1 MMVAEI
7 FGLLDRQNT
16 TKEPGDKVAKK
27 KHSQAKIYSVVD
39 LETSGTSVANGDRI
53 IQVGI
58 VLMQKGKVIN
68 QFATLVNPRT
78 KIPHA
83 VTQLTGITNK
93 AVAKAPLFDDVAGT
107 IYSLLA
113 NTTFVAH
120 NVNFDFPF
128 LNSEFERAGYP
139 QLQIPAIDTV
149 TLAQILLPTQKS
161 FRLRDLTMTLK
172 IEHDHP
178 HSAISDAEAT
188 AKLLAILLNKLRD
201 LPTQTVKRL
210 VQLKLSLPRQTATV
224 FDEENVYRRTH
235 AQSLP
240 EDLYISHGLVLRK
253 IRPFNHDQAAQL
265 GKYPASKCA
274 KQRLFG
280 HHLEFRSAQS
290 RMMNSIYN
298 NYANQEP
305 QALIVEAGTGI
316 GKTLGY
322 LLPLTY
328 LAYGQRQIVVS
339 TATNLLQQQIARLAM
354 QQLNAIL
361 PVKVNAV
368 VVKGSDHYID
378 LAKYARS
385 LSVIED
391 SKLVQL
397 LKARLMVWLTQTTSG
412 DLDELNLTRRTSPY
426 FTEIC
431 HHGLHTLDQD
441 NPYFADDF
449 LNRRAKQL
457 ESADIIITN
466 HSYLAAHAQEL
477 GDGTKRPYLVVD
489 EAQHLS
495 ESILQRSRQHFN
507 FQAVHTTMNVLGNLV
522 NFTTDRNLNDVFADL
537 ALGSYNL
544 ELTRDDMVE
553 LNSALDGLLQVLYR
567 EFMLDADADET
578 DSNGLVNVI
587 VDNDQLAGVLDPT
600 SDTMVRLG
608 QALSSLQLHYNAIK
622 RLFDTHHDRW
632 LVSDRYL
639 MNQFATQVGN
649 LSQQI
654 GILDQFW
661 GLLTERRSATVFWLT
676 VHQSSEWSSLQ
687 LSGGLMVANHY
698 LTSNVCPYFAQPL
711 FVGATLMTSRRSDYL
726 YTQLDLDRATTKTH
740 RFSSPFDYAANS
752 RLYIAKDAPLPMA
765 KANRHYLHYLSQ
777 AIYQLT
783 KETRCQTMILF
794 NSLLTIEQVYS
805 ELRGTDLFDQRD
817 ILAQGVTGS
826 REKLLK
832 QFSAGK
838 DAILLGA
845 ASFWEG
851 IDLPHSQLTLLII
864 TRLPFESPSQV
875 IASAQ
880 NQMLK
885 DEGKN
890 PFYRSTLPRAITKLR
905 QGVGRLLR
913 TADDYGV
920 AVVLD
925 PRLESRRYGQTM
937 QRALPKQMPISA
949 VPTSEAVKQTKAF
962 LAKQA
967 KRHENNHH

>member
-1 MMVAEI
+1 M
-7 FGLLDRQNT
+7 
-16 TKEPGDKVAKK
+16 KEPGDKVAKR
-27 KHSQAKIYSVVD
+27 KHSKGKIYSVVD
-39 LETSGTSVANGDRI
+39 LETSGTNVAHGDRI

-58 VLMQKGKVIN
+58 VLMQDGKIIN
-68 QFATLVNPRT
+68 QFATLVNPRRP
-78 KIPHA
+78 IPHA
-83 VTQLTGITNK
+83 VTQLTGISNNDVK
-93 AVAKAPLFDDVAGT
+93 KAPLFDDVAGT
-107 IYSLLA
+107 IYSLLT

-128 LNSEFERAGYP
+128 LNAEFQRAGYP
-139 QLQIPAIDTV
+139 ELRISAIDTV
-149 TLAQILLPTQKS
+149 TLSQILLPTQKS

-188 AKLLAILLNKLRD
+188 AKLLAILLGKLRK

-210 VQLKLSLPRQTATV
+210 AQLKLDLPRQTSSV
-224 FDEENVYRRTH
+224 FNNEEVYRRTH
-235 AQSLP
+235 NQPLA
-240 EDLYISHGLVLRK
+240 ENLYVSHGLVLRK
-253 IRPFNHDQAAQL
+253 MRPFKRNPNDHL
-265 GKYPASKCA
+265 GKYPVAKRA
-274 KQRLFG
+274 KQKLFG
-280 HHLEFRSAQS
+280 NKLEFRSAQS
-290 RMMNSIYN
+290 RMMNAIYN
-298 NYANQEP
+298 NYASSEP
-305 QALIVEAGTGI
+305 KALVVEAGTGI

-328 LAYGQRQIVVS
+328 LAHGKRQIIVS
-339 TATNLLQQQIARLAM
+339 TATNLLQQQIAQMAM

-368 VVKGSDHYID
+368 VVKGSDHYLD

-397 LKARLMVWLTQTTSG
+397 IKARLMVWLTQTTSG

-431 HHGLHTLDQD
+431 HHGLHTLDKESPFY
-441 NPYFADDF
+441 NDDF
-449 LNRRAKQL
+449 LTRRQKQL
-457 ESADIIITN
+457 KSADIIITN

-495 ESILQRSRQHFN
+495 ESILHRSRQHFN
-507 FQAVHTTMNVLGNLV
+507 FQAVHTTLNVLENLV

-544 ELTRDDMVE
+544 ELVRNDMSD
-553 LNSALDGLLQVLYR
+553 LNNALDGLLQVLYR
-567 EFMLDADADET
+567 EFMLDADDADSDGMVE
-578 DSNGLVNVI
+578 VI
-587 VDNDQLAGVLDPT
+587 LDNDKLADVLDPR

-639 MNQFATQVGN
+639 MNQFATQIGN
-649 LSQQI
+649 CSRQI
-654 GILDQFW
+654 AILDQFYE
-661 GLLTERRSATVFWLT
+661 LLTERRNATVFWLT
-676 VHQSSEWSSLQ
+676 VRQSQERSTME

-698 LTSNVCPYFAQPL
+698 LTTNVYPYFAQPL

-726 YTQLDLDRATTKTH
+726 YNQLDLDRQSTRTH
-740 RFSSPFDYAANS
+740 RFSSPFDYGANS
-752 RLYIAKDAPLPMA
+752 RLYIAKDAPLPA
-765 KANRHYLHYLSQ
+765 ARANRDYLHYMSQ
-777 AIYQLT
+777 TIYQLT

-805 ELRGTDLFDQRD
+805 ELRSTDLFDQRD

-832 QFSAGK
+832 QFSTGK

-864 TRLPFESPSQV
+864 TRLPFESPSA
-875 IASAQ
+875 IMTSAQ
-880 NQMLK
+880 NELFKSQ
-885 DEGKN
+885 GQN
-890 PFYRSTLPRAITKLR
+890 PFYRLTLPRAITKLR

-913 TADDYGV
+913 TPDDYGV

-925 PRLESRRYGQTM
+925 PRLSTRRYGQTM
-937 QRALPKQMPISA
+937 QNALPKQMPIAA
-949 VPTSEAVKQTKAF
+949 VPTKELVKQTKAF
-962 LAKQA
+962 LTKRGKKAK
-967 KRHENNHH
+967 KTTN